1 MAVAASRPRRVNW
14 TPYLFVAPATVLVL
28 ALSVLTTVYTLGVSF
43 TDWAFNRPGVKIVGL
58 ANFQKAVSD
67 AAFRD
72 SLAHSA
78 VFVAGVVIVSLAMG
92 VACALALNERVR
104 GRTAVRAVVIT
115 PWVLSEVVTG
125 IMWSLL
131 LGPSAG
137 VLTTAARGIGWDPQF
152 LSNPVNAMISLVLV
166 ESWRSIGFVMLF
178 ILAALQGI
186 DRTMYEA
193 AHVDGASRWQRFRF
207 ITLPLLMSTILVAT
221 ILLSIGNFNLV
232 TIILSL
238 TGGGPVRH
246 TETAA
251 LFMWREAF
259 TYFEPGYGAAVAMI
273 MTVLN
278 VAAALIYIRVLGR
291 RGTTDEA
298 S

>member
-1 MAVAASRPRRVNW
+1 MAVTVTRARRINW
-14 TPYLFVAPATVLVL
+14 APYLFIAPAAVLVL
-28 ALSVLTTVYTLGVSF
+28 ALSVVTTFYTLGVSF

-58 ANFQKAVSD
+58 ENFQKALGD

-72 SLAHSA
+72 SLGHSV
-78 VFVAGVVIVSLAMG
+78 VFVAGVVIVSLG
-92 VACALALNERVR
+92 LGLACALALNERVK

-137 VLTTAARGIGWDPQF
+137 VLTTAARSVGWNPQF
-152 LSNPVNAMISLVLV
+152 LSTPTNAMISLILV
-166 ESWRSIGFVMLF
+166 ESWRSVGFVMLF
-178 ILAALQGI
+178 VLAALQGI
-186 DRTMYEA
+186 DRSLYEA
-193 AHVDGASRWQRFRF
+193 AHVDGASRWQRFQF
-207 ITLPLLMSTILVAT
+207 ITLPLVTSTILVAM

-273 MTVLN
+273 MTVIN
-278 VAAALIYIRVLGR
+278 VAAAWVYIRVLGR
-291 RGTTDEA
+291 RGATD
-298 S
+298 

>member
-1 MAVAASRPRRVNW
+1 MAVAVTRGRRVNW
-14 TPYLFVAPATVLVL
+14 APYLFIAPAAVLVM
-28 ALSVLTTVYTLGVSF
+28 ALSVLTTFYTLGVSF
-43 TDWAFNRPGVKIVGL
+43 TDWAFNRPSVKIVGL
-58 ANFQKAVSD
+58 DNFQKAFGD
-67 AAFRD
+67 ATFRD
-72 SLAHSA
+72 SLGHSV
-78 VFVAGVVIVSLAMG
+78 VFVAGVVIVSLCLG
-92 VACALALNERVR
+92 LACALALNERVK

-137 VLTTAARGIGWDPQF
+137 VLTIAARSLGWNAQF
-152 LSNPVNAMISLVLV
+152 LSTPTNAMISLILV
-166 ESWRSIGFVMLF
+166 ESWRSVGFVMLF
-178 ILAALQGI
+178 VLAALQGI
-186 DRTMYEA
+186 DPSLYEA

-207 ITLPLLMSTILVAT
+207 ITLPLVTSTILVT
-221 ILLSIGNFNLV
+221 MILLSIGNFNLV

-259 TYFEPGYGAAVAMI
+259 TYFEPGYGASVAMI
-273 MTVLN
+273 MTVIN
-278 VAAALIYIRVLGR
+278 VAAAWVYIRVLGR
-291 RGTTDEA
+291 RGATD
-298 S
+298 

>member
-1 MAVAASRPRRVNW
+1 MALAATRARRVNW
-14 TPYLFVAPATVLVL
+14 APYLFVAPATVLVL
-28 ALSVLTTVYTLGVSF
+28 GLSVLTTFYTLGVSL
-43 TDWAFNRPGVKIVGL
+43 TDWAFNRPGVKFVGL
-58 ANFQKAVSD
+58 ANFQKALAD

-72 SLAHSA
+72 SLGHSV
-78 VFVAGVVIVSLAMG
+78 VFVAGVVVVSLGLG

-104 GRTAVRAVVIT
+104 GRTVVRAVVIT

-137 VLTTAARGIGWDPQF
+137 VLTTAARSVGWDPQF
-152 LSNPVNAMISLVLV
+152 LATPSNAMLSLILV
-166 ESWRSIGFVMLF
+166 ESWRSVGFVMLF

-193 AHVDGASRWQRFRF
+193 AHVDGASRWQRFWY
-207 ITLPLLMSTILVAT
+207 ITLPLLTSTLLVAT

-232 TIILSL
+232 TMILSL

-246 TETAA
+246 TETAS

-259 TYFEPGYGAAVAMI
+259 TYFEPGYGAAVAII
-273 MTVLN
+273 MTVMN
-278 VAAALIYIRVLGR
+278 VLAALAYIRLLGR
-291 RGTTDEA
+291 RGATE
-298 S
+298 

>member
-1 MAVAASRPRRVNW
+1 MMAVAVTRRRVNW
-14 TPYLFVAPATVLVL
+14 APYLFVAPATLLVL
-28 ALSVLTTVYTLGVSF
+28 GLSVLTTFYTLAVSF
-43 TDWAFNRPGVKIVGL
+43 TDWAFNRPGVKFVGL
-58 ANFQKAVSD
+58 ANFQKALLD
-67 AAFRD
+67 ASFRD
-72 SLAHSA
+72 SLGHSV
-78 VFVAGVVIVSLAMG
+78 VFVAGVVVVSLG
-92 VACALALNERVR
+92 LGLACAVALNERVT
-104 GRTAVRAVVIT
+104 GRTLVRAVVIT

-137 VLTTAARGIGWDPQF
+137 VLTLAARSVGWDPQF
-152 LSNPVNAMISLVLV
+152 LSTPANAMVSLILV
-166 ESWRSIGFVMLF
+166 ESWRSVGFVMLF

-186 DRTMYEA
+186 DRTLYEA
-193 AHVDGASRWQRFRF
+193 AHVDGASRWQRFSH

-232 TIILSL
+232 TMILSL

-259 TYFEPGYGAAVAMI
+259 TYFEPGYGASVAVM
-273 MTVLN
+273 N
-278 VAAALIYIRVLGR
+278 VVGALVYIRLLGR
-291 RGTTDEA
+291 RGATE
-298 S
+298 